1 MIDNLLIYH
10 FNTIRPAL
18 RFMGTIRM
26 KYTPAGDIH
35 TAGVSLLDGFHPPLG
50 YNQYPKSEFKT
61 DEFLPRGKIFSVVPR
76 GVFYESKKAAY
87 VD

>member
-35 TAGVSLLDGFHPPLG
+35 TAEASLLEEFGSALG
-50 YNQYPKSEFKT
+50 YNQYPKIGIQN
-61 DEFLPRGKIFSVVPR
+61 R
-76 GVFYESKKAAY
+76 
-87 VD
+87 